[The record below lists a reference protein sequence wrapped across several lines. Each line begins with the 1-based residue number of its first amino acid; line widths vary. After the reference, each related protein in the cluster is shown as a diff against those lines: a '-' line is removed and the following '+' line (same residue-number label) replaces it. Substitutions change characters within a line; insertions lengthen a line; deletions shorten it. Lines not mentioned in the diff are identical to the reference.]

1 MVGRLQQMAQRVAYR
16 AATAVGQSD
25 IMRDEIRRIRIG
37 RDRVD
42 LQFDAFNTADVQP
55 VDLKAAGMAVPGC
68 QIERGFNSEK
78 LGDQRTLGIGILIVD
93 DELQRVVAAAAAEPA
108 AMRSDPDP
116 PCTVTLPAPAKI
128 TSSPGPPKIV

>member
-42 LQFDAFNTADVQP
+42 LQFDALNTGDVQP
-55 VDLKAAGMAVPGC
+55 VDLKAAGMAVPGR

-93 DELQRVVAAAAAEPA
+93 DELQRVVAAAAADHLLAEIETA
-108 AMRSDPDP
+108 VGFDDARAFLEHKE
-116 PCTVTLPAPAKI
+116 VIA
-128 TSSPGPPKIV
+128 